1 MEQFGQKRV
10 MHTKDKGLI
19 AEDIAARH
27 LKGLGYE
34 IVDRNFFCKAG
45 ELDIIAVQGEELV
58 FVEVRS
64 RQSQESLNPIFAIS
78 EKKIKS
84 LQRAAQVYVV
94 KNSVTRPFRFDFVI
108 VSIEPE
114 PVVEIVQNA
123 VFDLPFR

>member
-1 MEQFGQKRV
+1 MEQSGQKRV
-10 MHTKDKGLI
+10 IHTRDRGLI

-45 ELDIIAVQGEELV
+45 ELDIIAIQAEELV

-84 LQRAAQVYVV
+84 LQRAAQVYVI
-94 KNSVTRPFRFDFVI
+94 KYSVTRPFRFDFAI
-108 VSIEPE
+108 VTMEPE
-114 PVVEIVQNA
+114 PVVELVQNA
-123 VFDLPFR
+123 VFDFPFR